1 MLFDCVHV
9 QVVRALLEE
18 TRPQSDTPGAQIKVV
33 IPTAPLEEHQVCL
46 TTEPSPAPDQFF
58 SEEAGA
64 YLSPYSPSYPGTPYV
79 DPAELELTEIHL
91 SLPPKC
97 QD

>member
-46 TTEPSPAPDQFF
+46 TTEPSPAPD
-58 SEEAGA
+58 
-64 YLSPYSPSYPGTPYV
+64 
-79 DPAELELTEIHL
+79 
-91 SLPPKC
+91 
-97 QD
+97 